1 MTLPIEWEFDIVRAR
16 HSTMLHTTS
25 SCLVHKNRRRTW
37 TDRCHYKNINLRT
50 RRLAVLNKN
59 LVLPPWYFSEAIFST
74 SNNHYTTHPLSRN
87 ILEGIQIIAYQK
99 MLSVSL
105 VYDPTE
111 TLQTWPYRS
120 STPLSGHFFGTWRCF
135 KSVPFRLV
143 LRGIGRW
150 NLQTSLA
157 NSNQLGELPWL
168 RE

>member
-111 TLQTWPYRS
+111 TLQTWPYTSFWSFLRNLKMLQIGPIS
-120 STPLSGHFFGTWRCF
+120 A
-135 KSVPFRLV
+135 SVAWDRPVKF
-143 LRGIGRW
+143 
-150 NLQTSLA
+150 A
-157 NSNQLGELPWL
+157 N
-168 RE
+168 